1 MFTKM
6 LYVPALAFN
15 QMTGISIH
23 KITPLV
29 VAICIFYTC
38 LGGLKAVVWTD
49 VVQITIMYG
58 TLLLIAIK
66 GTMNVGGISEVF
78 EKNIE
83 SGRFEAPE

>member
-1 MFTKM
+1 M

>member
-1 MFTKM
+1 M

-29 VAICIFYTC
+29 VSICIFYTC

-66 GTMNVGGISEVF
+66 GTINVGGISEVF

-83 SGRFEAPE
+83 SGRFEIPE